1 VDTHSRQP
9 GELIRAARG
18 RAGITQQQLAIRAG
32 TSQAAISRLERGGP
46 SPSCDTLD
54 RLLRVMGRQ
63 LELRATAHTSDDLDL
78 DEIRRARAMPIEQRL
93 QRAFAWNAFA
103 ARIAGAATRDRRPES

>member
-1 VDTHSRQP
+1 MGERFEHP
-9 GELIRAARG
+9 GEFIRAVRR

-46 SPSCDTLD
+46 SPSCDTLN

-63 LELRATAHTSDDLDL
+63 LELRAPAPSSNDIDIE
-78 DEIRRARAMPIEQRL
+78 EIRRARAMPIEQRL
-93 QRAFAWNAFA
+93 ERAFAWNAFA
-103 ARIAGAATRDRRPES
+103 ARIAGTARHGGPSAS